1 MYTSRKKLP
10 PPGSINVKA
19 LEHTLLWSASEELA
33 YNSKVHPEV
42 VALTLLGGI
51 SAVAQGRFD
60 VKLPYDVIRPVSINA
75 LIVVESGYG
84 KSVIYEK
91 VMMPI
96 QRLQREERKKSVLL
110 ADDEEDAVTAL
121 RSFQLLY
128 KDVTPEGLFA
138 SLQRS
143 IPSAALA
150 TDEAEVF
157 FKSAMSGARGHLN
170 TLWDGRDTIVMR
182 ANKDDIVLEDVRL
195 MLMLMAQPAVVN
207 DFLEKKGAL
216 ARDSGM
222 LARFIVCA
230 PDERAQVRIR
240 TLGEKQDCKLWA
252 AVEQR
257 LDKLA
262 RFNLL
267 LRKGQAFRQPIEFEH
282 DAASYWID
290 IVNEVEVEIMPG
302 GRFEHVKDHA
312 SKLGENIARIAALIQ
327 IFEMKARKITVSTL
341 IAAVELCCYYSMSFN
356 KVFMPVPRFYQDSQ
370 ILYPWLLERLRN
382 GCQSMSYNVVRQC
395 GPASLRDKTR
405 LKEAIDYLVSN
416 GTVRVF
422 MEGKTK
428 KIGLN
433 FVGIIPPVVVNN
445 DNSRFSPYSTW
456 QR

>member
-10 PPGSINVKA
+10 PAGSINVKA

-33 YNSKVHPEV
+33 YNSKVHPEM

-96 QRLQREERKKSVLL
+96 QRLQREERKKSVSL
-110 ADDEEDAVTAL
+110 ADEEDAVNVL
-121 RSFQLLY
+121 RGFQLLY

-150 TDEAEVF
+150 TDEAEIF

-222 LARFIVCA
+222 LARFIVYA
-230 PDERAQVRIR
+230 PGERTQVRIR
-240 TLGEKQDCKLWA
+240 TLGERQDCKLWA

-262 RFNLL
+262 RLNLS
-267 LRKGQAFRQPIEFEH
+267 LRKGQVFRQPIEFEN

-290 IVNEVEVEIMPG
+290 IVNEIEVEMMPG

-312 SKLGENIARIAALIQ
+312 SKLGENIARMAALIQ
-327 IFEMKARKITVSTL
+327 IFEMKGRKITVSTL
-341 IAAVELCCYYSMSFN
+341 IVAVELCCYYSMSFN
-356 KVFMPVPRFYQDSQ
+356 KIFMPAPRFYQDAQ
-370 ILYPWLLERLRN
+370 NLYPWLLERLSN
-382 GCQSMSYNVVRQC
+382 GCQGMSYNVVRQC

-405 LKEAIDYLVSN
+405 LKEAVDYLVSN
-416 GTVRVF
+416 GSVRVF

-433 FVGIIPPVVVNN
+433 FVGIIPPVVANSE
-445 DNSRFSPYSTW
+445 NSRFSPYSTW
-456 QR
+456 QK

>member
-230 PDERAQVRIR
+230 PDKRAEVRIR
-240 TLGEKQDCKLWA
+240 TLGEKQDSKLWA

-257 LDKLA
+257 IDKLA
-262 RFNLL
+262 RLNLS
-267 LRKGQAFRQPIEFEH
+267 LRKGQVFRQPIEFEH

-290 IVNEVEVEIMPG
+290 IVNDIEVEMMPG

-327 IFEMKARKITVSTL
+327 IFEMKAKITVSTL

-356 KVFMPVPRFYQDSQ
+356 KIFMPAPRFYQDAQ
-370 ILYPWLLERLRN
+370 ILYPWLLERLRS
-382 GCQSMSYNVVRQC
+382 GCQDLSYNVVRQC
-395 GPASLRDKTR
+395 GPASLRDKAR
-405 LKEAIDYLVSN
+405 LKEAVDHLVCN
-416 GTVRVF
+416 GLARVY
-422 MEGKTK
+422 MDGKTK
-428 KIGLN
+428 KISLN
-433 FVGIIPPVVVNN
+433 IVGTIPPVVINN
-445 DNSRFSPYSTW
+445 GDMRFSPYSTW
-456 QR
+456 QK